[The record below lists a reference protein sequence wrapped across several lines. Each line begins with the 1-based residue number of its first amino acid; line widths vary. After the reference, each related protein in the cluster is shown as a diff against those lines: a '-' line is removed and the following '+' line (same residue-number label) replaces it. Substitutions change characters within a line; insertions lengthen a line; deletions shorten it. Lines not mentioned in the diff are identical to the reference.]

1 MSRPDLPLMS
11 ASSNPADHTRRVA
24 AAPSG
29 SHAARA
35 SDDAGRSWL
44 AVEVAE
50 QGVLFPLAQ
59 AGEIFP
65 MVPITPVAH
74 TQPWFC
80 GVVNL
85 RGGLHGV
92 VDLASFLGLREAPT
106 TAPGGVRDSA
116 RLLALNPELR
126 VQCALRVDQLA
137 GLRRMDEMRIR
148 PTEVHRPAFVGPV
161 WEDQQGRCWQE
172 LDLAALARTE
182 AFLSIAASPVR

>member
-1 MSRPDLPLMS
+1 MTRAQPMA
-11 ASSNPADHTRRVA
+11 ASPTSADHARA
-24 AAPSG
+24 DGAAPATSNSG
-29 SHAARA
+29 RPP
-35 SDDAGRSWL
+35 DEAGRSWL
-44 AVEVAE
+44 AVKVAE

-74 TQPWFC
+74 AQPWFC
-80 GVVNL
+80 GVANL

-92 VDLASFLGLREAPT
+92 VDLASFLGLRDAPT
-106 TAPGGVRDSA
+106 TAPGGGRDSA

-137 GLRRMDEMRIR
+137 GLRRMEDMRIR
-148 PTEVHRPAFVGPV
+148 PTDASQPAFAGPL
-161 WEDQQGRCWQE
+161 WEDMHGRCWQE

-182 AFLSIAASPVR
+182 SFLSIAAPEAR